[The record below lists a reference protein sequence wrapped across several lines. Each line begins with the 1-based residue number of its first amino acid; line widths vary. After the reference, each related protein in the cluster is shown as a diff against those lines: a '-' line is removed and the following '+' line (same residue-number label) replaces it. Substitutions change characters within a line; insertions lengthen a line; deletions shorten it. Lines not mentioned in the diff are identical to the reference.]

1 MRRSEFQRLARIR
14 VADASALLRMRRYAA
29 CYYLAGYAVECALKA
44 CIAKKFRRHDI
55 PEPKLVNST
64 YTHKLG
70 NLLDIAGLQGALQTV
85 DDEELLTNWGI
96 VKDWVP
102 ERRCRAKVTRNEARD
117 LYEAVSDPEHG
128 VMPWLQRHW

>member
-1 MRRSEFQRLARIR
+1 
-14 VADASALLRMRRYAA
+14 MRRYAA

-102 ERRCRAKVTRNEARD
+102 ERRYRAKVTRNEARD